1 MIDFQTLY
9 DALESSSLTHWL
21 HTLPKQVELRTD
33 IHANG
38 NFNRWLDTLAQL
50 PSMETQH
57 LDLTSKEVSIGHAQ
71 DCSPA
76 EQAQLETLLQQFR
89 PWRKGPYSLFDIRI
103 DTEWRSDLKWDR
115 LAGHIT
121 PLAGRQV
128 LDVGCG
134 NGYHCW
140 RMAGA
145 GAQLVIGT
153 DPSLLFLA
161 QFHALKRYA
170 PKVSVHLLP
179 FKMEEL
185 PDPGA
190 QFDTVFS
197 MGVLYHRRS
206 PIDHILEL
214 KQALRP
220 GGELILETLVI
231 PSRYGNL
238 LMPRDRYAKMRNVW
252 FIPETQQLETW
263 LQRCNFINIRVI
275 DVSHTTTKEQR
286 TTPWMQFES
295 LSDFL
300 SPDDPK
306 TTIEGYPAP
315 RRAIIIANKN

>member
-1 MIDFQTLY
+1 MIDFQTFY
-9 DALESSSLTHWL
+9 DALEQSSLTHWL
-21 HTLPKQVELRTD
+21 NSLPKQIEQRT
-33 IHANG
+33 HANVNG
-38 NFNRWLDTLAQL
+38 NLNRWLDTLAQL
-50 PSMETQH
+50 PKIATQH
-57 LDLTSKEVSIGHAQ
+57 FDFTSKEIIIGHAA

-76 EQAQLETLLQQFR
+76 EQAQLKILLQQFC
-89 PWRKGPYSLFDIRI
+89 PWRKGPYSLFDIHI
-103 DTEWRSDLKWDR
+103 DSEWRSDLKWDR
-115 LAGHIT
+115 LAQHIT
-121 PLAGRQV
+121 PLFGRQV

-145 GAQLVIGT
+145 GAKLVIGI

-161 QFHALKRYA
+161 QFHAIKHYA
-170 PKVSVHLLP
+170 PKISVHIIP

-185 PDPGA
+185 PDPAA

-206 PIDHILEL
+206 PIDHIIEL

-231 PSRYGNL
+231 PSSYGNL

-252 FIPETQQLETW
+252 FIPETQQLEVW
-263 LQRCNFINIRVI
+263 LQRCNFKNIRVI
-275 DVSHTTTKEQR
+275 DVSLTTTAEQR
-286 TTPWMQFES
+286 ATTWMQFES
-295 LSDFL
+295 LADFL
-300 SPDDPK
+300 SPDDPE

-315 RRAIIIANKN
+315 RRAIIIANKG

>member
-1 MIDFQTLY
+1 MIDFQSFY
-9 DALESSSLTHWL
+9 EALEQSSLTHWL
-21 HTLPKQVELRTD
+21 NTLPKHVEQRT
-33 IHANG
+33 HVNVNG
-38 NFNRWLDTLAQL
+38 NLNRWLDTLAQL
-50 PSMETQH
+50 PNIATQH
-57 LDLTSKEVSIGHAQ
+57 LDLTSKAVSMGHST
-71 DCSPA
+71 DCSTA
-76 EQAQLETLLQQFR
+76 EQTRLKTLLQQLR
-89 PWRKGPYSLFDIRI
+89 PWRKGPYSLFGIGI

-115 LAGHIT
+115 LARHIA
-121 PLAGRQV
+121 PLAGRQI

-170 PKVSVHLLP
+170 PEIPVHIIP

-185 PDPGA
+185 PDPAA

-252 FIPETQQLETW
+252 FIPETQQLEIW

-275 DVSHTTTKEQR
+275 DVSLTTTEEQR
-286 TTPWMQFES
+286 ATPWMQFES

-300 SPDDPK
+300 SPDHPH

-315 RRAIIIANKN
+315 RRAIIIANK